1 MIINKLNPAED
12 YNYWLK
18 SLNTASLKQKIR
30 EHKVFKPTNVLR
42 DTNIIY
48 SPMSPPSYF
57 KIF

>member
-1 MIINKLNPAED
+1 MIINKLNPAVE

-18 SLNTASLKQKIR
+18 SLNTASLKQRIR

-48 SPMSPPSYF
+48 SPMSPPSLL
-57 KIF
+57 